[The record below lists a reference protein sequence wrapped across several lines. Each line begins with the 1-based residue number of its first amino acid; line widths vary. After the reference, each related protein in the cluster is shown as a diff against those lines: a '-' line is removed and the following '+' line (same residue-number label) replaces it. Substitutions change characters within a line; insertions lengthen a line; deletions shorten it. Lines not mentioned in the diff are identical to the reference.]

1 MMPRAAFGGNFHFLA
16 RGDFAGLL
24 LNTLK
29 EKPMHG
35 YELMKAMEDRF
46 QGFYK
51 PSPGAIYPALRSL
64 QRRGLV
70 AVAGRERRKVYR
82 ITPQGRTYLK
92 ATRQEF
98 RARFEELA
106 KRLGP
111 ERTAMFREFRQTGRV
126 LATNLQ
132 NVTPEQA
139 RDLQRLMVEMRERI
153 IRILAR

>member
-1 MMPRAAFGGNFHFLA
+1 MPRAGFGGNFHFLA

-24 LNTLK
+24 LGILQ

-46 QGFYK
+46 QGFYT
-51 PSPGAIYPALRSL
+51 PSPGAIDPALRSL
-64 QRRGLV
+64 HGRGLV
-70 AVAGRERRKVYR
+70 AVAGRERRKTYR
-82 ITPQGRTYLK
+82 ITPQGRAYLK
-92 ATRQEF
+92 ATHEEF
-98 RARFEELA
+98 RARFDELA

-111 ERTAMFREFRQTGRV
+111 ERTAMFREFRRTGKL

-139 RDLQRLMVEMRERI
+139 RDLRKLMVEMRERI
-153 IRILAR
+153 IRVLAQ